1 MGGRGELFLCWI
13 HWFVERIIG
22 DIYFIRMT
30 GDTTLRLTGIFWGI
44 LIVMGL
50 LMRPAQAA
58 DLDLT
63 AQAAIV
69 VEASTGRIVYEK
81 NSADRNFPA
90 STTKMVTLLVALE
103 NGKLDDIV
111 TVSPAAA
118 GQEGSGLGLRAG
130 DRIRFSELLE
140 GMMLVSGNDAAFAAA
155 EHLAG
160 SAAAF
165 MPQMNE
171 LALRAGAYHTHF
183 ANPTGLT
190 QSDHYT
196 TAADLA
202 KIALYGLRN
211 DEFSRIVGLE
221 KKTVRWEQ
229 PAGKMVVAENTNE
242 LLGHYPGAD
251 GVKTGYTQAAGECL
265 VASAKRDGVELVA
278 VVMHAADDRRFLEA
292 GQLLDYGFLHVRRQK
307 AADRDELVHSIH
319 VHGGTSYQ
327 LTGRPAADIYYPLLN
342 GEAGGYSLKYDL
354 PRYVNAPV
362 KAGDRLGDICILY
375 NGQEVSRVPLLAD
388 APVHSGFSLL
398 ALLVQLYDGIAA
410 LLPV

>member
-1 MGGRGELFLCWI
+1 
-13 HWFVERIIG
+13 
-22 DIYFIRMT
+22 MT
-30 GDTTLRLTGIFWGI
+30 GDTTLRLTGIFWGV
-44 LIVMGL
+44 LIAMGL

-58 DLDLT
+58 DLALT
-63 AQAAIV
+63 AQSAIV

-81 NSADRNFPA
+81 NSEDRNFPA

-103 NGKLDDIV
+103 TGKLDDIV

-118 GQEGSGLGLRAG
+118 GQEGSGLGLSAG

-140 GMMLVSGNDAAFAAA
+140 GMMLVSGNDAAFATA

-190 QSDHYT
+190 QADHYT

-202 KIALYGLRN
+202 RIALYGLRN
-211 DEFSRIVGLE
+211 DEFSRIVGME

-229 PAGKMVVAENTNE
+229 PAGKIAVAENTNE
-242 LLGHYPGAD
+242 LLGRYPGAD

-265 VASAKRDGVELVA
+265 VASAKREGVELVA

-307 AADRDELVHSIH
+307 AAARDELVRSVH
-319 VHGGTSYQ
+319 VHGASTYKI
-327 LTGRPAADIYYPLLN
+327 TGRPAADLYYPLLN
-342 GEAGGYSLKYDL
+342 GESGGYSLKYDL
-354 PRYVNAPV
+354 PRHVNAPV

-388 APVHSGFSLL
+388 SSVNRGFGLL
-398 ALLVQLYDGIAA
+398 SLLVQLYDGLAS

>member
-1 MGGRGELFLCWI
+1 
-13 HWFVERIIG
+13 
-22 DIYFIRMT
+22 MT
-30 GDTTLRLTGIFWGI
+30 
-44 LIVMGL
+44 MGL
-50 LMRPAQAA
+50 LIRPAQAA
-58 DLDLT
+58 DLNLT

-69 VEASTGRIVYEK
+69 VEASTGRVVYEK
-81 NSADRNFPA
+81 NSGDRNFPA

-103 NGKLDDIV
+103 TGKLDDIV

-118 GQEGSGLGLRAG
+118 GQEGSGLGLSAG

-190 QSDHYT
+190 QADHYT

-202 KIALYGLRN
+202 KIALYGLHN

-251 GVKTGYTQAAGECL
+251 GVKTGYTKAAGECL

-292 GQLLDYGFLHVRRQK
+292 GQLLDYGFSHVRRQK
-307 AADRDELVHSIH
+307 AADRDELVHSVH
-319 VHGGTSYQ
+319 VHGGTSYKV
-327 LTGRPAADIYYPLLN
+327 TGRPAEDIYYPLLN
-342 GEAGGYSLKYDL
+342 GEVGGYSIKYDL

-362 KAGDRLGDICILY
+362 KVGDRLGDICILY
-375 NGQEVSRVPLLAD
+375 KGQEVSRVPLLAD

-398 ALLVQLYDGIAA
+398 ALLIQIYDGVVG

>member
-1 MGGRGELFLCWI
+1 M
-13 HWFVERIIG
+13 G

-30 GDTTLRLTGIFWGI
+30 GDTTVRLTGIFWGI
-44 LIVMGL
+44 LITMGL
-50 LMRPAQAA
+50 LIRPAQAA

-103 NGKLDDIV
+103 TGKLDDIV

-118 GQEGSGLGLRAG
+118 GQEGSGLGLSAG

-171 LALRAGAYHTHF
+171 LALRAGAVHTHF

-211 DEFSRIVGLE
+211 EDFSRIVGLE
-221 KKTVRWEQ
+221 KKTVRWEE

-292 GQLLDYGFLHVRRQK
+292 GQLLDYGFSHVRRQK
-307 AADRDELVHSIH
+307 AAERDALVHSVH
-319 VHGGTSYQ
+319 VHGGSSYKV
-327 LTGRPAADIYYPLLN
+327 TGRPAADIYYPLLN
-342 GEAGGYSLKYDL
+342 GEGGGYSLKYDL
-354 PRYVNAPV
+354 PRYVKAPV

-398 ALLVQLYDGIAA
+398 ALLIQLYDGFVG